1 MIKGIGVDII
11 EVKRIAM
18 SLEKHDFAEKFF
30 SDEERAYC
38 DSKKKQSAQSYA
50 ARFAA
55 KEAFVKALGT
65 GFSNGSFKDIFV
77 LKDYLESYAKYLG
90 LDYEDVIDEFN
101 EYMFEKTSKIPME
114 EIEKAVKEKEKEE
127 SESNRI
133 ASPYTKTAPIKSNKQ
148 FIFMLILITVLV
160 IIAIIWSIKQ
170 ITVGSTGANIAG
182 YFNK

>member
-1 MIKGIGVDII
+1 MSGLTLD
-11 EVKRIAM
+11 EVSNDLEIPVL
-18 SLEKHDFAEKFF
+18 SLEQIEDGNIGA
-30 SDEERAYC
+30 
-38 DSKKKQSAQSYA
+38 
-50 ARFAA
+50 
-55 KEAFVKALGT
+55 
-65 GFSNGSFKDIFV
+65 FKDIFV

-90 LDYEDVIDEFN
+90 IDYEDVIDEFN

-133 ASPYTKTAPIKSNKQ
+133 ASPYTKAAPIKSNKQ

>member
-1 MIKGIGVDII
+1 MSGLTLD
-11 EVKRIAM
+11 EVSKDLEIPVL
-18 SLEKHDFAEKFF
+18 SLEQIEDGNIGA
-30 SDEERAYC
+30 
-38 DSKKKQSAQSYA
+38 
-50 ARFAA
+50 
-55 KEAFVKALGT
+55 
-65 GFSNGSFKDIFV
+65 FKDIFV

-90 LDYEDVIDEFN
+90 IDYEDVIDEFN
-101 EYMFEKTSKIPME
+101 EYMFQKTSKIPME

-133 ASPYTKTAPIKSNKQ
+133 ASPYTKAAPIKSNKQ

>member
-1 MIKGIGVDII
+1 MSGLTLD
-11 EVKRIAM
+11 EVSKDLEIPVL
-18 SLEKHDFAEKFF
+18 SLEQIEDGNIGA
-30 SDEERAYC
+30 
-38 DSKKKQSAQSYA
+38 
-50 ARFAA
+50 
-55 KEAFVKALGT
+55 
-65 GFSNGSFKDIFV
+65 FKDIFV

-90 LDYEDVIDEFN
+90 IDYEDVIDEFN

>member
-1 MIKGIGVDII
+1 MSGLTLD
-11 EVKRIAM
+11 EVSKDLEISVL
-18 SLEKHDFAEKFF
+18 SLEQIEDGNIGA
-30 SDEERAYC
+30 
-38 DSKKKQSAQSYA
+38 
-50 ARFAA
+50 
-55 KEAFVKALGT
+55 
-65 GFSNGSFKDIFV
+65 FKDIFV

-90 LDYEDVIDEFN
+90 IDYEDVIDEFN

-133 ASPYTKTAPIKSNKQ
+133 ASPYTKAAPIKSNKQ

>member
-1 MIKGIGVDII
+1 MSGLTLD
-11 EVKRIAM
+11 EVSKDLEIPVL
-18 SLEKHDFAEKFF
+18 SLEQIEDGNIGA
-30 SDEERAYC
+30 
-38 DSKKKQSAQSYA
+38 
-50 ARFAA
+50 
-55 KEAFVKALGT
+55 
-65 GFSNGSFKDIFV
+65 FKDIFV

-127 SESNRI
+127 SESHRI
-133 ASPYTKTAPIKSNKQ
+133 ASPYTKAATIKSNKQ

>member
-1 MIKGIGVDII
+1 MSGLTLD
-11 EVKRIAM
+11 EVSKDLEIPVL
-18 SLEKHDFAEKFF
+18 SLEQIED
-30 SDEERAYC
+30 
-38 DSKKKQSAQSYA
+38 
-50 ARFAA
+50 
-55 KEAFVKALGT
+55 G
-65 GFSNGSFKDIFV
+65 NIGSFKDIFL

-90 LDYEDVIDEFN
+90 IDYEDVIDEFN

>member
-1 MIKGIGVDII
+1 MSGLTLD
-11 EVKRIAM
+11 EVSKDLEIPVL
-18 SLEKHDFAEKFF
+18 SLEQIEDGNIGA
-30 SDEERAYC
+30 
-38 DSKKKQSAQSYA
+38 
-50 ARFAA
+50 
-55 KEAFVKALGT
+55 
-65 GFSNGSFKDIFV
+65 FKDIFL

-90 LDYEDVIDEFN
+90 IDYEDVIDEFN

-133 ASPYTKTAPIKSNKQ
+133 ASPYTKAAPIKSNKQ

>member
-1 MIKGIGVDII
+1 MNYLNPGTNSG
-11 EVKRIAM
+11 R
-18 SLEKHDFAEKFF
+18 
-30 SDEERAYC
+30 
-38 DSKKKQSAQSYA
+38 AQSTAYYN
-50 ARFAA
+50 FQT
-55 KEAFVKALGT
+55 T
-65 GFSNGSFKDIFV
+65 GV

-90 LDYEDVIDEFN
+90 IDYEDVIDEFN

-133 ASPYTKTAPIKSNKQ
+133 ASPYTKAAPIKSNKQ

>member
-1 MIKGIGVDII
+1 MSGLTLD
-11 EVKRIAM
+11 EVSKDLEIPVL
-18 SLEKHDFAEKFF
+18 SLEQIEDGNIGA
-30 SDEERAYC
+30 
-38 DSKKKQSAQSYA
+38 
-50 ARFAA
+50 
-55 KEAFVKALGT
+55 
-65 GFSNGSFKDIFV
+65 FKDIFV

-90 LDYEDVIDEFN
+90 IDYEDVIDEFN

-133 ASPYTKTAPIKSNKQ
+133 ASPYTKAAPIKSNKQ

-182 YFNK
+182 YFNKWEELWIYQIKLH

>member
-1 MIKGIGVDII
+1 MSGLTLD
-11 EVKRIAM
+11 EVSKDLEIPVL
-18 SLEKHDFAEKFF
+18 SLEQIEDGNIGA
-30 SDEERAYC
+30 
-38 DSKKKQSAQSYA
+38 
-50 ARFAA
+50 
-55 KEAFVKALGT
+55 
-65 GFSNGSFKDIFV
+65 FKDIFV

-114 EIEKAVKEKEKEE
+114 EIEKAVKETEKEE

-133 ASPYTKTAPIKSNKQ
+133 ASPYTKAAPIKSNKQ

>member
-1 MIKGIGVDII
+1 MSGLTLD
-11 EVKRIAM
+11 EVSKDLEIPVL
-18 SLEKHDFAEKFF
+18 SLEQIEDGNIGA
-30 SDEERAYC
+30 
-38 DSKKKQSAQSYA
+38 
-50 ARFAA
+50 
-55 KEAFVKALGT
+55 
-65 GFSNGSFKDIFV
+65 FKDIFV

-90 LDYEDVIDEFN
+90 IDYEDVIDEFN

-114 EIEKAVKEKEKEE
+114 EIEKAVKEKEE

-133 ASPYTKTAPIKSNKQ
+133 ASPYTKAAPIKSNKQ

>member
-1 MIKGIGVDII
+1 MSGLTLD
-11 EVKRIAM
+11 EVSKDLEIPVL
-18 SLEKHDFAEKFF
+18 SLEQIEDGNIGA
-30 SDEERAYC
+30 
-38 DSKKKQSAQSYA
+38 
-50 ARFAA
+50 
-55 KEAFVKALGT
+55 
-65 GFSNGSFKDIFV
+65 FKDIFV

-133 ASPYTKTAPIKSNKQ
+133 ASPYTKAAPIKSNKQ

>member
-1 MIKGIGVDII
+1 MSGLTLD
-11 EVKRIAM
+11 EVSKDLEIPVL
-18 SLEKHDFAEKFF
+18 SLEQIEDGNIGA
-30 SDEERAYC
+30 
-38 DSKKKQSAQSYA
+38 
-50 ARFAA
+50 
-55 KEAFVKALGT
+55 
-65 GFSNGSFKDIFV
+65 FKDIFV

-90 LDYEDVIDEFN
+90 IDYEDVIDEFN

-148 FIFMLILITVLV
+148 FIFMLILITILV

>member
-1 MIKGIGVDII
+1 MSGLTLD
-11 EVKRIAM
+11 EVSKDLEIPVL
-18 SLEKHDFAEKFF
+18 SLEQMEDGNIGA
-30 SDEERAYC
+30 
-38 DSKKKQSAQSYA
+38 
-50 ARFAA
+50 
-55 KEAFVKALGT
+55 
-65 GFSNGSFKDIFV
+65 FKDIFV

-90 LDYEDVIDEFN
+90 IDYEDVIDEFN

-133 ASPYTKTAPIKSNKQ
+133 ASPYTKAAPIKSNKQ

>member
-1 MIKGIGVDII
+1 MSGLTLDEVSKDLEIPVLSLKQIEDGNIG
-11 EVKRIAM
+11 A
-18 SLEKHDFAEKFF
+18 
-30 SDEERAYC
+30 
-38 DSKKKQSAQSYA
+38 
-50 ARFAA
+50 
-55 KEAFVKALGT
+55 
-65 GFSNGSFKDIFV
+65 FKDIFV

-133 ASPYTKTAPIKSNKQ
+133 ASPYTKAAPIKSNKQ

>member
-1 MIKGIGVDII
+1 MTDINDISEVLKSTREMSGLTLDEVSKDLEIPVLSLKQIEDGNIG
-11 EVKRIAM
+11 A
-18 SLEKHDFAEKFF
+18 
-30 SDEERAYC
+30 
-38 DSKKKQSAQSYA
+38 
-50 ARFAA
+50 
-55 KEAFVKALGT
+55 
-65 GFSNGSFKDIFV
+65 FKDIFV

-127 SESNRI
+127 NESNRI
-133 ASPYTKTAPIKSNKQ
+133 ASPYTKAAPIKSNKQ

>member
-1 MIKGIGVDII
+1 LTDINDI
-11 EVKRIAM
+11 SEVLKSTREMSGLTLDEVSKDLEIPVL
-18 SLEKHDFAEKFF
+18 SLEQIEDGNIGA
-30 SDEERAYC
+30 
-38 DSKKKQSAQSYA
+38 
-50 ARFAA
+50 
-55 KEAFVKALGT
+55 
-65 GFSNGSFKDIFV
+65 FKDIFV

-133 ASPYTKTAPIKSNKQ
+133 ASPYTKAAPIKSNKQ
-148 FIFMLILITVLV
+148 FIFILVLIVVLIV
-160 IIAIIWSIKQ
+160 IAIIWSIKQ
-170 ITVGSTGANIAG
+170 ITVGSTGANIAS